1 MNTVDSPKPVD
12 FDADR
17 IPPLLY
23 EMVRS
28 FTVLADTLN
37 LSQAVRLLGSTRQTV
52 RRHIAQI
59 EEFLGAPMFEVD
71 ERRYKLTQRG
81 EEALP
86 EAREFL
92 ARGKVWIKGNTRS
105 TGGLLRLSHE
115 IPNGWNFYQQ
125 QRPLTQIWDGESEM
139 IKEAFSAWVQSEGR
153 LEHENFQ
160 QIRPY
165 VLVYRDSPSG
175 WICIEVGQESFYT
188 SWWGWENARSS
199 IGRPLGNFPGGPEFE
214 AMLDFPFREVQANG
228 GVRLDEVVTQM
239 PRNTAGGEL
248 IPLAYKR
255 LLMASRFPDGS
266 FALISAVDRSRHVT
280 ISGLDQ
286 DAMVGMPEDA
296 IVGF

>member
-1 MNTVDSPKPVD
+1 MNSVDNTGLGETE
-12 FDADR
+12 AER

-28 FTVLADTLN
+28 FIVLADTLN

-59 EEFLGAPMFEVD
+59 EDYLDAPLFDVD
-71 ERRYKLTQRG
+71 ERRYRLTQRG

-92 ARGKVWIKGNTRS
+92 ARGKVWIGGNTRS
-105 TGGLLRLSHE
+105 SSGLLRLSHE
-115 IPNGWNFYQQ
+115 TPNGWNFYQQ
-125 QRPLTQIWDGESEM
+125 QRPLTQIWDGESPM
-139 IKEAFSAWVQSEGR
+139 IKEAFVAWVNSEGR

-160 QIRPY
+160 KIRPY

-188 SWWGWENARSS
+188 NWWGWENARSS
-199 IGRPLGNFPGGPEFE
+199 IGRPLANFPGGPEFE

-228 GVRLDEVVTQM
+228 GVRLDEIVTQI
-239 PRNTAGGEL
+239 PRDTASGEL

-266 FALISAVDRSRHVT
+266 LALISAVDRSRHVT

-286 DAMVGMPEDA
+286 AAMSGMPDDA
-296 IVGF
+296 IVRF